1 MTNDEPKF
9 YAQEIYP
16 STRGLHFKFGDLLE
30 AQKFYLHLQHK
41 GARAVLEGKQVTI
54 HSGKISTE
62 SSRQQIND

>member
-16 STRGLHFKFGDLLE
+16 SERGLHFKFSDSLE

-41 GARAVLEGKQVTI
+41 GARAVLEEKQVTI
-54 HSGKISTE
+54 CKGNLSYSG
-62 SSRQQIND
+62 